1 MSTGRIPA
9 LLESS
14 DTDDV
19 IVIDHDDDVIVID
32 HDEDLPPYVANPDLL
47 PGGKDNPIL
56 IE

>member
-14 DTDDV
+14 DSDDV
-19 IVIDHDDDVIVID
+19 IVIDDDVIVID